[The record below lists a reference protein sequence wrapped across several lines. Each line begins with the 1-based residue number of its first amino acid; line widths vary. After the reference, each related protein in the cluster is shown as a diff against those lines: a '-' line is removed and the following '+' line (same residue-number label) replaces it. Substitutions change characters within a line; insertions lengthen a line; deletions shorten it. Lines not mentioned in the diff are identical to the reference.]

1 MNAFRRKTI
10 LNAEIST
17 ASLPDIVFL
26 LLFFF
31 MVTAVIR
38 TDEKLV
44 KYEVPKAKHINK
56 AEMKTLIR
64 ELQVGLPA
72 NARLGT
78 EPLISDGS
86 HYLKVSELVQWVNQE
101 KATLPEAYK
110 DQIIIVLKA
119 DEAVKMG
126 LIADIQ
132 QELRKSNARKVLY
145 RSKENI

>member
-1 MNAFRRKTI
+1 MNALKRKS
-10 LNAEIST
+10 LLSAQIST

-44 KYEVPKAKHINK
+44 KYEVPKAKNINK

-64 ELQVGLPA
+64 ELQVGVPI
-72 NARLGT
+72 NSSLGN

-86 HYLKVSELVQWVNQE
+86 RYLKIGELIQWVNQE
-101 KATLPEAYK
+101 KAKLPEQYK
-110 DQIIIVLKA
+110 DQLIVVFKA
-119 DEAVKMG
+119 DANVKMG

-145 RSKENI
+145 RSREDI

>member
-1 MNAFRRKTI
+1 MKAFNRKTI
-10 LNAEIST
+10 LNAQIST

-44 KYEVPKAKHINK
+44 KYDVPKAKHINK

-64 ELQVGLPA
+64 ELQVGPPA
-72 NARLGT
+72 NTGLGA

-86 HYLKVSELVQWVNQE
+86 QYLKIAELVHWVNRQ
-101 KATLPEAYK
+101 KASLPEAYK

-119 DEAVKMG
+119 DESVKMG

-132 QELRKSNARKVLY
+132 QELRKSNARKILY
-145 RSKENI
+145 RSKEAI